1 MSQPIETLLQ
11 NACDHLQQGNIA
23 DATALLQQLL
33 AHHPA
38 CAPGLQMLG
47 MVHAMQ
53 GDMRGAARL
62 LRQACVVAPDN
73 GTLRLHL
80 ARIEWEIG
88 LPAQAAASY
97 EQAIASGCA
106 SPDIRIDCAVAL
118 QALKQYPAA
127 LLQCDAALAQDPDH
141 ARAWSTRAN
150 LLHQQNRMEEAL
162 ASHARAIALAP
173 DAKAWSAQAATL
185 DAIGSL
191 GEALACHDKALEFD
205 PANAA
210 AWTHR
215 GATLAKMRR
224 HGEALACHMRATE
237 LDPSLACAWS
247 NMGAALCRLER
258 GDEALAAHD
267 KAISLQPASAAL
279 WLQRGAALMVLKR
292 SGEALASFNAAVRLD
307 PASAHAWYHRA
318 LVLCTEYRL
327 EEALE
332 SLEEAITLDAAHALA
347 PILLSEVLRLL
358 ERDAQALT
366 LLEQTLETRPDH
378 HLLRFTVGL
387 NQLAKEN
394 FTDGWRNFQSYRRLE
409 ESDAPRHVH
418 LPPWSGVEALQGK
431 RLLVYA
437 EQGHGDV
444 IQFCRYLPRVAALG
458 CEVIFEVQP
467 SLKRLLSTMGGCLV
481 AARGEPLP
489 VCDYVI
495 PLMALPLAL
504 DATAQ
509 DIPRQLRYLHT
520 RKRPTGFERNPGAGL
535 RVGIACSGNP
545 ALHTN
550 PLRSAPLACFEPL
563 QQHCSLVLLQNTVA
577 SADAAYLAGN
587 PDIRHPTAGYT
598 DFADTADLIA
608 TLDLVISVDTSIA
621 HLAGALGKPVW
632 ILLPRLADWR
642 WFKGRDD
649 SPWYPSARLFRQRR
663 EGDWSGVFGLVE
675 EELRRLSMRAGRLRQ
690 GAA

>member
-1 MSQPIETLLQ
+1 MSPPIETVLQ
-11 NACDHLQQGNIA
+11 DACNFLQQDNPA
-23 DATALLQQLL
+23 AATALLQQLL
-33 AHHPA
+33 AHHPG
-38 CAPGLQMLG
+38 CAAGLQMLG
-47 MVHAMQ
+47 MLHAMQ

-73 GTLRLHL
+73 GPLRLHL
-80 ARIEWEIG
+80 ARTEWEIG

-97 EQAIASGCA
+97 EQAIASGCDCA
-106 SPDIRIDCAVAL
+106 DIRIDCAVAL
-118 QALKQYPAA
+118 HALKQYPAA
-127 LLQCDAALAQDPDH
+127 LLQCDAALAQDPGH
-141 ARAWSTRAN
+141 ARAWSTRAR
-150 LLHQQNRMEEAL
+150 LLHQQDRLAEAL
-162 ASHARAIALAP
+162 ACHARAIALAP

-185 DAIGSL
+185 DAMGKL
-191 GEALACHDKALEFD
+191 EEALACHAEALACD
-205 PANAA
+205 PADAP

-224 HGEALACHMRATE
+224 HEEALACHMRATE

-247 NMGAALCRLER
+247 NRGAALCRLDR

-267 KAISLQPASAAL
+267 KAISLQSACAAL

-318 LVLCTEYRL
+318 LALCTEYRL
-327 EEALE
+327 DEALE

-347 PILLSEVLRLL
+347 PILMSEVLRLL
-358 ERDAQALT
+358 DRDAEALT
-366 LLEQTLETRPDH
+366 LLEQALATTPDN

-387 NQLAKEN
+387 NQLANEN
-394 FTDGWRNFQSYRRLE
+394 FADGWRNVQSYRRLE
-409 ESDAPRHVH
+409 ASDAPRHTH
-418 LPPWSGVEALQGK
+418 LPSWSGVEALQGK

-444 IQFCRYLPRVAALG
+444 IQFCRYLPRVAAMG

-467 SLKRLLSTMGGCLV
+467 QLKQLLSTMGGCLV

-504 DATAQ
+504 GATAQ

-535 RVGIACSGNP
+535 SVGIACSGNP

-550 PLRSAPLACFEPL
+550 SLRSAPLACFETL
-563 QQHCSLVLLQNTVA
+563 QQYCTLALLQNTVTG
-577 SADAAYLAGN
+577 ADAACLASH
-587 PDIRHPTAGYT
+587 PDIGHPTAGYT
-598 DFADTADLIA
+598 DFADTAELIA

-642 WFKGRDD
+642 WFKARDD
-649 SPWYPSARLFRQRR
+649 SPWYPSARLFRQQR
-663 EGDWSGVFGLVE
+663 EGDWSSVFRLVE
-675 EELRRLSMRAGRLRQ
+675 EELRRLSLHAGCLRQ